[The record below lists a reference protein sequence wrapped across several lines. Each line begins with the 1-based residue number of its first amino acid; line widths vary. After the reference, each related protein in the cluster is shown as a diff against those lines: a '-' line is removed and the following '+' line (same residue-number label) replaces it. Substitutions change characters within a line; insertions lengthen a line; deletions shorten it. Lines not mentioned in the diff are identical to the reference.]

1 MEKRR
6 HEKHAA
12 TVETKSQ
19 YGNISEAS
27 VTHAVLYKIEP
38 CINLNQCSC

>member
-27 VTHAVLYKIEP
+27 VTHAVVTISVHT
-38 CINLNQCSC
+38 CSL